1 MNSPRTVRP
10 STAGLVAA
18 LLVSLVISIT
28 TIAQEKPPTIKAQDT
43 ALEAITFDR
52 VVLLTLQAIENNY
65 QAKER
70 LLPLVHVDDY
80 YRVIL
85 MTAKR
90 LALAETPKKQIVPV
104 VNVPQKQEKKSD
116 KKQEKK

>member
-1 MNSPRTVRP
+1 MDLFRNLHPGIKILFLIV
-10 STAGLVAA
+10 ALVFTFA
-18 LLVSLVISIT
+18 
-28 TIAQEKPPTIKAQDT
+28 IAQEKPSTAKAQDT

-80 YRVIL
+80 YRVVL

-90 LALAETPKKQIVPV
+90 LALAETPKKQINPV
-104 VNVPQKQEKKSD
+104 VKAPKKQEGKSD

>member
-1 MNSPRTVRP
+1 MNSPRKVNP
-10 STAGLVAA
+10 SVAILLALIALVFTFA
-18 LLVSLVISIT
+18 
-28 TIAQEKPPTIKAQDT
+28 IAQEKPPTAKVNQDT

-52 VVLLTLQAIENNY
+52 VVLLTLQAMENNY
-65 QAKER
+65 KAKER

-90 LALAETPKKQIVPV
+90 LALAETPKKQINPV
-104 VNVPQKQEKKSD
+104 VDVPKKTEGKPD
-116 KKQEKK
+116 KKQEKN

>member
-1 MNSPRTVRP
+1 MNSPRNKI
-10 STAGLVAA
+10 GI
-18 LLVSLVISIT
+18 ISILVLSQ
-28 TIAQEKPPTIKAQDT
+28 ILVLALVFAQEKPPAAKVTQDT
-43 ALEAITFDR
+43 ALEAITFNR

-70 LLPLVHVDDY
+70 LLPQVHVDDY

-90 LALAETPKKQIVPV
+90 LALAEPPKKQINPV
-104 VNVPQKQEKKSD
+104 VKAPKKQEGKSD

>member
-1 MNSPRTVRP
+1 MNSPRTVRS

-18 LLVSLVISIT
+18 LLVSLAISVT
-28 TIAQEKPPTIKAQDT
+28 TIAQEKPPAQNT
-43 ALEAITFDR
+43 ALEAVTFDR
-52 VVLLTLQAIENNY
+52 VVLLTLQAMENNY
-65 QAKER
+65 KAKER

-90 LALAETPKKQIVPV
+90 LALAETPKKQINPV
-104 VNVPQKQEKKSD
+104 VKAPEKTEGKSD

>member
-1 MNSPRTVRP
+1 MNSLRTVRP

-18 LLVSLVISIT
+18 LLVSLAISVT
-28 TIAQEKPPTIKAQDT
+28 TIAQEKPSTAKAQNT

-65 QAKER
+65 KAKER

-80 YRVIL
+80 YRVVL

-90 LALAETPKKQIVPV
+90 LALAEPPKQINPVVKAPKKQ
-104 VNVPQKQEKKSD
+104 EGKSD

>member
-1 MNSPRTVRP
+1 MDLLRNLHPGIIILLFIV
-10 STAGLVAA
+10 ALVFTFA
-18 LLVSLVISIT
+18 
-28 TIAQEKPPTIKAQDT
+28 IAQEEVKADK

-52 VVLLTLQAIENNY
+52 VVLLTLQAVENNY
-65 QAKER
+65 RVREQ
-70 LLPLVHVDDY
+70 LFPLVHVDDY

-90 LALAETPKKQIVPV
+90 LALAELPEKQINPVVKVPKKP
-104 VNVPQKQEKKSD
+104 EEKSD